1 MKIIFLDIDGVL
13 VNRKSLM
20 ERPRPHRHSNAD
32 PDCVAALNHIAAETG
47 AGIVVSSVW
56 RIGRT
61 RADLREIVNSHF
73 GVIGSVLDKTP
84 HMTTKKDFGTLMA
97 IEVSAE
103 RGDEIDYWLRSDHR
117 WPIESF
123 AILDD
128 DDDMG
133 IHKGR
138 LVKTEFEPGLT
149 MADAERAIRI
159 LNHGVAKRPA
169 ESAVWRT
176 ENQNP

>member
-20 ERPRPHRHSNAD
+20 HRPRPHPHSNAD
-32 PDCVAALNHIAAETG
+32 PDCVAALNRIISATG
-47 AGIVVSSVW
+47 ADIVVSSTW
-56 RIGRT
+56 RIGCML
-61 RADLREIVNSHF
+61 ADLRGIINSHF
-73 GVIGSVLDKTP
+73 GVVGSVIDKTRR
-84 HMTTKKDFGTLMA
+84 MTTRKLFEGHPGMV
-97 IEVSAE
+97 EVSAE

-123 AILDD
+123 VILDD

-138 LVKTEFEPGLT
+138 LVKTEFEVGLT
-149 MADAERAIRI
+149 MADAERAICM
-159 LNHGVAKRPA
+159 LNGRTA
-169 ESAVWRT
+169 EARA
-176 ENQNP
+176 